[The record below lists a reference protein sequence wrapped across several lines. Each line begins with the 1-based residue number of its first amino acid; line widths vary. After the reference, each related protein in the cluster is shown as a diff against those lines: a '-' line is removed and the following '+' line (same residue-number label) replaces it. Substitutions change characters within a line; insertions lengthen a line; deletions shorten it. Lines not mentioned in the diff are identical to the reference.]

1 MANTENDIKDS
12 NRKINL
18 NPNVP
23 MTYNVKTE
31 NSPMASLPLDVS
43 KDLNEFSKFFVS
55 IGFDNFRNIHCFEK
69 CYPSFDFMIYGEL
82 PDGDKKLLFTCTQ
95 HKEFCKC
102 CDNLMITCCLCDY
115 FCCNS
120 IVFQMDYK
128 RNNKP
133 FYTQGLNIQQGCY
146 CCKCH
151 CCSCCC
157 CCCCSCP
164 PSFLN
169 MRENIDPDSRDFN
182 VGLKKGRTEKSGCCI
197 TDKVVSYF
205 TQDGMKGPTIR
216 AGCCQG
222 CCCFDCND
230 VVMDIEDGNG
240 GIIGKILIPNG
251 CNSEKVKG
259 MCCHLPRNHFE
270 INITQNLTS
279 EQKFQIIADVIH
291 FALAQF

>member
-1 MANTENDIKDS
+1 MTKTENDIMGT
-12 NRKINL
+12 NRRINI
-18 NPNVP
+18 NANIP
-23 MTYNVKTE
+23 MTYNTRTE
-31 NSPMASLPLDVS
+31 NIPLGNLPLDVS
-43 KDLNEFSKFFVS
+43 KDLNEFSKLFVS

-69 CYPSFDFMIYGEL
+69 CFPSFDFMVYGEL
-82 PDGDKKLLFTCTQ
+82 PDGDKKLLFTCKR
-95 HKEFCKC
+95 HNEFCKC
-102 CDNLMITCCLCDY
+102 CDNCMISCCLCDY

-120 IVFQMDYK
+120 IVFQMDYR
-128 RNNKP
+128 RNNKT

-169 MRENIDPDSRDFN
+169 MRENTDPDNPDFN
-182 VGLKKGRTEKSGCCI
+182 VGIKKGRTDKSGCYI

-205 TQDGMKGPTIR
+205 TQDGMKGPSIR
-216 AGCCQG
+216 AGCCKG
-222 CCCFDCND
+222 CCCYDCND

-259 MCCHLPRNHFE
+259 LCCHLPRNYYE
-270 INITQNLTS
+270 INITQNITS

-291 FALAQF
+291 FSLAQF